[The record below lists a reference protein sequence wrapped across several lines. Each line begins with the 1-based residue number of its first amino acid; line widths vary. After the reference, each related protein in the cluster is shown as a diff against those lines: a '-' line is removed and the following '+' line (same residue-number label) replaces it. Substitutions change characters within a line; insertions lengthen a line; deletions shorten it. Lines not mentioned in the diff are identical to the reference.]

1 MLGNHVLAT
10 TMSGMPILFV
20 GGRGLS
26 PPSGRLANILHRMSS
41 KYGNNVYAH
50 GVLFGSTL
58 MMGLVMHVMSSYYGG
73 VSRCVTKS
81 HAAWIDG
88 EDSGH
93 ASLTGGYD
101 ANDDDDSISSSST
114 TTTQSTA
121 TSANFDPWGNCG
133 ASGPVGF
140 ISLLTGLLFWFDVI
154 LALVLYIKRE
164 ELLSGE
170 GYGVVGSGG
179 SNQYEEIR
187 GVDDDDGSSNLRDGG
202 GGFAGD
208 FPSMSAA
215 AGMRTMHV

>member
-1 MLGNHVLAT
+1 
-10 TMSGMPILFV
+10 
-20 GGRGLS
+20 
-26 PPSGRLANILHRMSS
+26 MSS

-58 MMGLVMHVMSSYYGG
+58 MMGLIMHVMSSYYGG

-81 HAAWIDG
+81 HAAWINGDG
-88 EDSGH
+88 GH
-93 ASLTGGYD
+93 ALTGGYS
-101 ANDDDDSISSSST
+101 NDDDDSISSSST
-114 TTTQSTA
+114 TTTQSA

-154 LALVLYIKRE
+154 LALALYIKRE

-170 GYGVVGSGG
+170 GGVVGGGG

-187 GVDDDDGSSNLRDGG
+187 DVDDDDGSNIRDGG

>member
-1 MLGNHVLAT
+1 MLGNHILAT
-10 TMSGMPILFV
+10 TMSGMPILFI
-20 GGRGLS
+20 GGRGS
-26 PPSGRLANILHRMSS
+26 TPSGRLANLLHHTSS

-58 MMGLVMHVMSSYYGG
+58 TMGLIMHVMSSYYGG

-81 HAAWIDG
+81 HAAWINGGDA
-88 EDSGH
+88 H
-93 ASLTGGYD
+93 TLTGGYS
-101 ANDDDDSISSSST
+101 NDDNDSISSSST
-114 TTTQSTA
+114 TTQSA
-121 TSANFDPWGNCG
+121 TSTNFDPWGNCG

-154 LALVLYIKRE
+154 LALALYIKRE

-170 GYGVVGSGG
+170 GGVVGGEG

-187 GVDDDDGSSNLRDGG
+187 GVDDDDGSNRRDGG